1 MPKRR
6 AVAKAFLSVARS
18 LSNSNSL
25 RAAKRALCSTD
36 HAGPAGRRL
45 QKDAIESQILGPSVQ
60 AGNPG

>member
-25 RAAKRALCSTD
+25 CAAKSALCSTD

-45 QKDAIESQILGPSVQ
+45 QKDAIESQIFGQGWILSQ
-60 AGNPG
+60 